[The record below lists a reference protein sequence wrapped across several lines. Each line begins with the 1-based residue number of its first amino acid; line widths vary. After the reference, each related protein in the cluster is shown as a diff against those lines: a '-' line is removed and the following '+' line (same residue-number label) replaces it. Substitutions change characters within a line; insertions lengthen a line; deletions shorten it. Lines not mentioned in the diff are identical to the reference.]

1 MVADGVDHVVVAEDV
16 GGVECG
22 EDRDRDGTGREG
34 DGEARE
40 LTGEGG
46 GEVDFGMAAEGV
58 EVSGRFG
65 AEGEDAEGRK
75 RGGEDG
81 GDVGEEVGRAEGVAA
96 ARGVGAVTVETTRGV
111 DEVDGGEGLEVD
123 ACAVDGLD
131 EASGGADEGKA
142 GAVFLQALER
152 VFAIFGGAHLV
163 AALGQQLGRVVL
175 RNHGTD
181 RLVARVEEVR
191 RQHDLPHAER
201 DDEGRQLDLGH
212 EQAVDQAEQGRDG
225 DAAGDRGG
233 RGRSAAVHHPVSPSD
248 HRAPSKDR
256 PGRLAERQIIGVVG
270 YRVSV
275 ATWPVGTRPSA
286 LILRPGRVDLGRWA
300 DRPGEPPRPRVPGH
314 GPIHQRANARPTR
327 LAVGP
332 CEIRQY
338 QTPDYARLRQ

>member
-142 GAVFLQALER
+142 GAVFLQAGIASDQEDGWCRGRRRER
-152 VFAIFGGAHLV
+152 AGVVRAGDADGG
-163 AALGQQLGRVVL
+163 R
-175 RNHGTD
+175 HGMQRTES
-181 RLVARVEEVR
+181 AVR
-191 RQHDLPHAER
+191 AGGGKEGKRHR
-201 DDEGRQLDLGH
+201 SSEGRGL
-212 EQAVDQAEQGRDG
+212 R
-225 DAAGDRGG
+225 AGGG
-233 RGRSAAVHHPVSPSD
+233 WHRRSS
-248 HRAPSKDR
+248 
-256 PGRLAERQIIGVVG
+256 L
-270 YRVSV
+270 
-275 ATWPVGTRPSA
+275 
-286 LILRPGRVDLGRWA
+286 
-300 DRPGEPPRPRVPGH
+300 
-314 GPIHQRANARPTR
+314 
-327 LAVGP
+327 
-332 CEIRQY
+332 
-338 QTPDYARLRQ
+338 QT